1 LNIIVCIK
9 QIMDPQI
16 PPSKFKIDTGAK
28 RVMPPEGIPPV
39 INPYDAQ
46 AVELAIKL
54 KEKNGGKIT
63 VLTAG
68 NEASGSIVKHAFA
81 MGADEGAILNDATFA
96 GSDNFSTAY
105 IITRAIQKIG
115 EYDLIL
121 CGRQAADWDEGTIG
135 PIIAENL
142 GIPLVNLAK
151 EIEIA
156 DGMLKVQRAILD
168 GYQTMTSP
176 VPSVITVSNEAGAPR
191 LPSGWGII
199 SAAKKQIPVWDS
211 LYLETDGSMVGS
223 GAARKEL
230 VDLYRPDQ
238 SRKCQII
245 TGETP
250 DEAAGKLVQ
259 TLRSAGII

>member
-1 LNIIVCIK
+1 VNIIVCVK

-16 PPSKFKIDTGAK
+16 PPSKFQINAEAK
-28 RVMPPEGIPPV
+28 QVVPPEGIPPV

-54 KEKNGGKIT
+54 KEKHDGKIT
-63 VLTAG
+63 VLTVGEEAAG
-68 NEASGSIVKHAFA
+68 SVVKHALS
-81 MGADEGAILNDATFA
+81 MGADEGAVLHDASFA

-135 PIIAENL
+135 PIIAETL

-151 EIEIA
+151 DVELA
-156 DGMLKVQRAILD
+156 DGMFTVQRTLLD
-168 GYQTMTSP
+168 GYQTVTAP
-176 VPSVITVSNEAGAPR
+176 VPAVITVSNDAGQPR

-199 SAAKKQIPVWDS
+199 AAAKKQIPVWDGQ
-211 LYLETDGSMVGS
+211 YLEIDPSLVGS
-223 GAARKEL
+223 NAARKEL
-230 VDLYRPDQ
+230 VELYRPDQ
-238 SRKCQII
+238 TRKCETI

-250 DEAAGKLVQ
+250 DEAAGNLVQ
-259 TLRSAGII
+259 ALRNAGII

>member
-1 LNIIVCIK
+1 LNIVVCIK
-9 QIMDPQI
+9 QVIDPQI
-16 PPSKFKIDTGAK
+16 PPSKFKINAEAK
-28 RVMPPEGIPPV
+28 RVVPPEGIPPV

-46 AVELAIKL
+46 AVELAVKL
-54 KEKNGGKIT
+54 KEKHNGKIT
-63 VLTAG
+63 VLTVG
-68 NEASGSIVKHAFA
+68 DEASGSVLKHAFA
-81 MGADEGAILNDATFA
+81 MGADEGAILKDATFA
-96 GSDNFSTAY
+96 GSDNFSIAY
-105 IITRAIQKIG
+105 ILSMAIRKIA

-151 EIEIA
+151 EIDVA
-156 DGMLKVQRAILD
+156 DGMLKVQRTILD
-168 GYQTMTSP
+168 GYQIVTSLM
-176 VPSVITVSNEAGAPR
+176 PSVVTVSNEAGAPR

-211 LYLETDGSMVGS
+211 QYLETDASLVGS

-230 VDLYRPDQ
+230 VELYRPDQ
-238 SRKCQII
+238 SRKCETF

-259 TLRSAGII
+259 ALRNAGII

>member
-1 LNIIVCIK
+1 MNIIVCVK
-9 QIMDPQI
+9 QIIDPQI
-16 PPSKFKIDTGAK
+16 PPSKFKINAEAK

-39 INPYDAQ
+39 LNPYDAQ

-63 VLTAG
+63 VLTVG
-68 NEASGSIVKHAFA
+68 DQASGSVVKHAFA
-81 MGADEGAILNDATFA
+81 MGADEGAILNDAAFA
-96 GSDNFSTAY
+96 GSDNFSIAY
-105 IITRAIQKIG
+105 IITQAIRKIA
-115 EYDLIL
+115 EYDLVL

-142 GIPLVNLAK
+142 GIPVINLAK
-151 EIEIA
+151 EIEVA
-156 DGMLKVQRAILD
+156 DGMLQVKRTILD
-168 GYQTMTSP
+168 GYQTVTSP
-176 VPSVITVSNEAGAPR
+176 MPSVITVSNEAGQPR

-211 LYLETDGSMVGS
+211 QYLEVDQSLVGS
-223 GAARKEL
+223 NAARKEL
-230 VDLYRPDQ
+230 VNLYRPDQ
-238 SRKCQII
+238 SRKCETI

>member
-1 LNIIVCIK
+1 LNIIVCVK
-9 QIMDPQI
+9 QILDPQI
-16 PPSKFKIDTGAK
+16 PPSKFKIDAGAK

-63 VLTAG
+63 VLTVG
-68 NEASGSIVKHAFA
+68 DEASGSVVKHALA
-81 MGADEGAILNDATFA
+81 MGADEGAILKDTAFA
-96 GSDNFSTAY
+96 GSDNFSIAY
-105 IITRAIQKIG
+105 ILTRAIQKIA
-115 EYDLIL
+115 EYDLVL

-142 GIPLVNLAK
+142 GIPVINLAK
-151 EIEIA
+151 EVELA
-156 DGMLKVQRAILD
+156 DGMLKVQRTILD
-168 GYQTMTSP
+168 GYQTITSP
-176 VPSVITVSNEAGAPR
+176 MPSVITVSNEAGQPR

-199 SAAKKQIPVWDS
+199 SAAKKQIPVWDAQ
-211 LYLETDGSMVGS
+211 YLEVDQSLVGS
-223 GAARKEL
+223 NAVRKEL

-238 SRKCQII
+238 SRKCETI

-259 TLRSAGII
+259 TLRNAGII